1 MSVWGFLREGIF
13 LERRIVEEGMSLG
26 LVLTL
31 KWKEG
36 VGDGRDLVLG
46 LQSASPSSRSRCGG
60 GGSGEVRKDS

>member
-1 MSVWGFLREGIF
+1 
-13 LERRIVEEGMSLG
+13 MSLG